1 MHLRFCI
8 SSKNYSVWNR
18 PSANEGWQKPSFP
31 FSFFFYSVIH
41 QICPTIKRRHNV
53 ITLCTSLFSILIQK
67 DNLIIFCSDVTA
79 TNEDKWLNLK
89 QYWSCGKKRRSS
101 AEDIG
106 VLTKY
111 TMMWCQLALH
121 VSLLLNTVDTFIFY
135 LILFLHVHLYPR
147 KYIL

>member
-1 MHLRFCI
+1 M
-8 SSKNYSVWNR
+8 SKNYSVWNR

-31 FSFFFYSVIH
+31 FSFFYSAIH
-41 QICPTIKRRHNV
+41 QICPAIKRRHNV

-89 QYWSCGKKRRSS
+89 QYWSCRKKERRS
-101 AEDIG
+101 ADNIA

-111 TMMWCQLALH
+111 TMMWCQMALC
-121 VSLLLNTVDTFIFY
+121 VSLQLNTVDIFIFY
-135 LILFLHVHLYPR
+135 IILKTY
-147 KYIL
+147 YIQFTQE